1 DVVIMILKR
10 DTAVYLSMILIVF
23 SPFLA
28 LLPVVLLF
36 FSYFRYHREGDF
48 GYRGTWSLGLLLLFV
63 WSLFVGIF
71 NHHMMSVVASFAFL
85 ALYIISFFAQN
96 RFQSE
101 EDIEEL
107 FLYAFLLTIGSALFG
122 VFENFNIINRDPIWW
137 KYLFGL
143 CTVIENEENLLRIT
157 GTFGNPNLA
166 ASWYAV
172 MVLVGCYFA
181 ERKSGRKRVS
191 IIIGTIFCVAVLIMT
206 ESRGALVGLFLGL
219 FIYAFVFGQGKSRI
233 MRFLLLLCGFVLALT
248 YPTWFPRGDFLPSS
262 IDLRQA
268 IWENCFNLFL
278 KKPVTGWGL
287 MGIYFADSN
296 VYQYLRILH
305 AHNVILSL
313 MTMLGSI
320 GLAIFAWMEWR
331 LLQDII
337 FLREKKCRLVPLLAG
352 IHAIFIGHGLFDFTM
367 MGQQIG
373 ILFIA
378 CSAIVGGL
386 TRSFSGVFPKY
397 RNILIEKNRLHHINK
412 KISS

>member
-1 DVVIMILKR
+1 M
-10 DTAVYLSMILIVF
+10 YLGMMLIIF
-23 SPFLA
+23 SPFLV
-28 LLPVVLLF
+28 LVPVVLLSF
-36 FSYFRYHREGDF
+36 NYFRHHHEGDF
-48 GYRGTWSLGLLLLFV
+48 GYRGTWSFGLLLLFV
-63 WSLFVGIF
+63 WSFFVGII
-71 NHHMMSVVASFAFL
+71 NEHIMSVAASFVIFAF
-85 ALYIISFFAQN
+85 YIISLYVQN
-96 RFQSE
+96 RFQTE
-101 EDIEEL
+101 KDVEEL
-107 FLYAFLLTIGSALFG
+107 FFSAFLLSIGSAFIG
-122 VFENFNIINRDPIWW
+122 VFENFHLINRDPVWW

-181 ERKSGRKRVS
+181 ERKSGRHKLLV
-191 IIIGTIFCVAVLIMT
+191 IIGTVFCAAVLIMT
-206 ESRGALVGLFLGL
+206 ESRGALVGLFFGL
-219 FIYAFVFGQGKSRI
+219 FIYAFAFRNGRSRI
-233 MRFLLLLCGFVLALT
+233 MRVLLVLCGLVLAFT

-268 IWENCFNLFL
+268 IWGNCFNMFL

-296 VYQYLRILH
+296 VYQYLRVLH

-320 GLAIFAWMEWR
+320 GLAIFAWMEWN
-331 LLQDII
+331 LLQDIN
-337 FLREKKCRLVPLLAG
+337 FLKEKKCRLVPLLAG
-352 IHAIFIGHGLFDFTM
+352 IHAIFIGHGLFDFTI

-378 CSAIVGGL
+378 CSAIIGGL
-386 TRSFSGVFPKY
+386 THSFCMADPKY
-397 RNILIEKNRLHHINK
+397 RKRDHNK
-412 KISS
+412 EISS